1 MHPHSTIA
9 SCACL
14 LAGLTLAAG
23 AQAALAPQAAPGAPA
38 TQTGK
43 AAQAAKNAKPGAR
56 RAPGSQAQQAPGQE
70 AQQASWPVARSDAGC
85 SGEAAKPAA
94 MALQMGKSTML
105 RLPEAVRRRSVGN
118 PAVVQAMLV
127 APNTLYIAAVD
138 VGSTNMIVQG
148 KSGACSVIDITV
160 AMDPAGLR
168 ATLTSAMPEEK
179 DIGVMAAADTLVLTG
194 TVSDAAAV
202 ARAAELAGAYVR
214 RPLRQMA
221 VVAIGNETDGV
232 ISPNGPGSSTGAG
245 GASSGARVVNM
256 LAVSAP
262 QQVQLE
268 VKVAEVARGLMERL
282 ETGGRFSFGSGS
294 WTTTLATDFLT
305 GLARG
310 GLSGLKTNGNRFGID
325 ADKQDS
331 LVRILAEPNVL
342 AISGQE
348 GTFLAGG
355 KFYIPVSQDNNK
367 VTLEEKEFGV
377 GLRFTP
383 TVLSGGRINLKVA
396 PEVSELSREGIGI
409 SATGINGVAIMPLV
423 TTRRASTTVQLY
435 DGQSFAIGGLVRNNL
450 VTTMKGLPVL
460 GEVPVLGALF
470 RSTEFQQ
477 DRSELVFLITA
488 RLVKPLPG
496 AAYALPTDAVQAPG
510 RAELMLGGR
519 LEGAPPAIAPA
530 TPSAPAQTAAGFEL
544 K

>member
-168 ATLTSAMPEEK
+168 ATLASAMPEEK

-519 LEGAPPAIAPA
+519 LEGAPPAIAAA